1 MSWDLYR
8 SFAGKQNTNATEEV
22 APTNSFKAQILCIPT
37 KTPPSSSL
45 VYYVH
50 SSPKPDIL
58 LITHVDESIQKHLPP
73 YPYDL
78 TLWSTQDEI
87 EIGLRIKKFTFT
99 TNADGSATWI
109 ELRLSLCHLNLR
121 HKKHIK
127 RSPASWWDF
136 FCFVSEVGHVSQIIL
151 IQRFQFFT
159 FITHQFPGTH
169 QHQCSSFVLP
179 SMEKPN
185 KSFASGNTYI
195 CTFHDSHWPEWKLM
209 GLTHQ
214 ET

>member
-22 APTNSFKAQILCIPT
+22 APTNSFKAQILCIP

-50 SSPKPDIL
+50 SPPKPDIL
-58 LITHVDESIQKHLPP
+58 HITHADESIQKHLPP

-78 TLWSTQDEI
+78 TLWSTQDET

-109 ELRLSLCHLNLR
+109 EL
-121 HKKHIK
+121 
-127 RSPASWWDF
+127 
-136 FCFVSEVGHVSQIIL
+136 SEVKLVSSKFETQKAYKEVACFMVGFPLLCVRSRTCFPDHSDTKISIL
-151 IQRFQFFT
+151 HFYNS
-159 FITHQFPGTH
+159 P
-169 QHQCSSFVLP
+169 VPWDP
-179 SMEKPN
+179 SAPMFKL
-185 KSFASGNTYI
+185 
-195 CTFHDSHWPEWKLM
+195 CTALHGKAK
-209 GLTHQ
+209 
-214 ET
+214 